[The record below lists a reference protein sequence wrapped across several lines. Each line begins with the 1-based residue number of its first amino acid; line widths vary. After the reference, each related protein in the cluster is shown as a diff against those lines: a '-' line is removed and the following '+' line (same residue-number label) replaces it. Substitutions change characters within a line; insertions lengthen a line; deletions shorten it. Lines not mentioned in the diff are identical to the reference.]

1 MEAEVKAFELR
12 ELWRRYKEGDDGS
25 ARERLVV
32 AYSPLVKFVAGRT
45 GARLP
50 SHVDQADLISYGMI
64 GLIEAMERFDPRRE
78 IRFETFAMQRIRGAI
93 IDELRSLDW
102 VPRSVR
108 SRARDIEE
116 ANSKLEHELG
126 RAPTDGELAE
136 QLGMSEE
143 DLQEAL
149 LQISNSSILALEE
162 LWMTPDASGDKV
174 SLLDTIEDES
184 APDPQAALDTSEVKD
199 RLSEAIQDLPE
210 RETLV
215 VALYYFENLTLR
227 EIGEV
232 LGVTE
237 SRVSQLHSKAVLR
250 LRSKLKTHRLSR
262 GGLATPAR
270 PYRVLAS
277 CPTRPPTGLRNVALI
292 GHRGSGKTSL
302 HEALLF
308 EAGVVNRLGRVEDGT
323 TTSDYEADE
332 QAREMSIGA
341 TVSSFEHDGRKI
353 NLIDTPGEPSFIADT
368 VASLRVADAA
378 VVVVNGVMGVE
389 VHTDRLWQRADEEGL
404 ARLVFVNM
412 LDRERA
418 DFFRALE
425 SLQNAFGN
433 HVVATEIPIGS
444 EHEVR
449 GVIDLID
456 MKAFIA
462 QGEGR
467 GAPEPQDIPEE
478 LARRRPRSTARS

>member
-12 ELWRRYKEGDDGS
+12 ELWRRYKEEGDGS

-50 SHVDQADLISYGMI
+50 SHVI
-64 GLIEAMERFDPRRE
+64 GLVEAMERFEPRRQ

-126 RAPTDGELAE
+126 RAPSDAELAE
-136 QLGMSEE
+136 KLGMTEE

-250 LRSKLKTHRLSR
+250 LRSRLKT
-262 GGLATPAR
+262 GG
-270 PYRVLAS
+270 
-277 CPTRPPTGLRNVALI
+277 
-292 GHRGSGKTSL
+292 
-302 HEALLF
+302 
-308 EAGVVNRLGRVEDGT
+308 
-323 TTSDYEADE
+323 
-332 QAREMSIGA
+332 
-341 TVSSFEHDGRKI
+341 
-353 NLIDTPGEPSFIADT
+353 
-368 VASLRVADAA
+368 
-378 VVVVNGVMGVE
+378 
-389 VHTDRLWQRADEEGL
+389 
-404 ARLVFVNM
+404 
-412 LDRERA
+412 
-418 DFFRALE
+418 
-425 SLQNAFGN
+425 
-433 HVVATEIPIGS
+433 
-444 EHEVR
+444 
-449 GVIDLID
+449 
-456 MKAFIA
+456 
-462 QGEGR
+462 
-467 GAPEPQDIPEE
+467 
-478 LARRRPRSTARS
+478 

>member
-12 ELWRRYKEGDDGS
+12 ELWRRYKEGGDAS

-64 GLIEAMERFDPRRE
+64 GLIEAMDRFDPRRQ

-108 SRARDIEE
+108 SRARDIEV

-126 RAPTDGELAE
+126 RAP
-136 QLGMSEE
+136 SEE
-143 DLQEAL
+143 ELQEAL

-250 LRSKLKTHRLSR
+250 LRSRLKS
-262 GGLATPAR
+262 
-270 PYRVLAS
+270 
-277 CPTRPPTGLRNVALI
+277 
-292 GHRGSGKTSL
+292 SG
-302 HEALLF
+302 
-308 EAGVVNRLGRVEDGT
+308 
-323 TTSDYEADE
+323 
-332 QAREMSIGA
+332 
-341 TVSSFEHDGRKI
+341 
-353 NLIDTPGEPSFIADT
+353 
-368 VASLRVADAA
+368 
-378 VVVVNGVMGVE
+378 
-389 VHTDRLWQRADEEGL
+389 
-404 ARLVFVNM
+404 
-412 LDRERA
+412 
-418 DFFRALE
+418 
-425 SLQNAFGN
+425 
-433 HVVATEIPIGS
+433 
-444 EHEVR
+444 
-449 GVIDLID
+449 
-456 MKAFIA
+456 
-462 QGEGR
+462 
-467 GAPEPQDIPEE
+467 
-478 LARRRPRSTARS
+478 